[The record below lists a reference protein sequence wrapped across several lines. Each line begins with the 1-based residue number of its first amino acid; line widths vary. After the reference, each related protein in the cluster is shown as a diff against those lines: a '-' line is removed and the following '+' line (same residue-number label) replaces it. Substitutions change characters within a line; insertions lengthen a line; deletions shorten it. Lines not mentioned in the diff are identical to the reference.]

1 LRSVSFPDQSWYALS
16 VGILL
21 NTLKLTMKRSIA
33 ILTSVVLL
41 GMPAGAFEEK
51 VAPLGTYKPSERN
64 YWAFQPRKNAVP
76 PTFTE
81 LGDKT
86 WVKTP
91 VDAFILASLKKAGW
105 KPAPPADKLT
115 LIRRVTYDLHGLPPT
130 PEEIDAFVRDPSPKA
145 YEHMVDR
152 LLASPRYGEQ
162 WGRHWLDVVRFAES
176 DGYEY
181 DTHRPDAYRFRDYVV
196 QSLNEDKP
204 YNQFVK
210 EQLAG
215 DEMDPANETYLVASG
230 FNRLGPLRKNAGNQN
245 VASSRNEVLT
255 EMTNVVGAAFLGV
268 TVGCA
273 RCHDHKFDP
282 FRQSDYYRLQG
293 YFAQAQAN
301 DLLRATTEE
310 QQAWHATVDPLQQQ
324 MRQLQMKM
332 RKAPEEEKGKLQLE
346 LDAIDEK
353 MPLPLTAIYAVKD
366 APKEATPIHTLF
378 HGEYLDPR
386 ETVGARPLGVLL
398 PDSTPEEPTTT
409 EKPRLK
415 LANWIV
421 DPENPLTARV
431 MVNRIWQY
439 HFGRGI
445 VSTANDFGRMGGKP
459 SHPELL
465 DYLANQFI
473 ASGWQMKPLHRM
485 ILLSS
490 AYRQSSES
498 PNERDADNSLL
509 WKFSKRRLEAEEIRD
524 SMLAISGKLNP
535 KIGGPSILVP
545 IDKDLVKML
554 KRPQYWVA
562 TKDKSEYDRRT
573 LYLIYK
579 RNLQLPFMGVFD
591 APDMQLSCPRREQ
604 SAHALQALELLNG
617 QMSNELATVFAQR
630 LVKERPTNPARIDL
644 AWRLAT
650 GRAPTA
656 KEKLL
661 ASQYLSEKPGDP
673 VRLKELA
680 LDLYNLNAFLYVN

>member
-1 LRSVSFPDQSWYALS
+1 MKLS
-16 VGILL
+16 VIKASVTVLTAA
-21 NTLKLTMKRSIA
+21 TLIA
-33 ILTSVVLL
+33 ATSD
-41 GMPAGAFEEK
+41 K
-51 VAPLGTYKPSERN
+51 IAPLGTYKPSEKS
-64 YWAFQPRKNAVP
+64 YWAFQPRNDAKP
-76 PTFTE
+76 PVFTSPA
-81 LGDKT
+81 DKA

-91 VDAFILASLKKAGW
+91 IDAFILEGLKKAGL
-105 KPAPPADKLT
+105 KPAPQADKLT

-130 PEEIDAFVRDPSPKA
+130 PEEIDAFVKDTSPKA
-145 YEHMVDR
+145 WEHLVDR

-196 QSLNEDKP
+196 QSFNEDKP
-204 YNQFVK
+204 YDQFVK

-215 DEMDPANETYLVASG
+215 DEMDPNNETYMVASG

-282 FRQSDYYRLQG
+282 FRQTDYYRLQG
-293 YFAQAQAN
+293 FFAQTQAN
-301 DLLRATTEE
+301 DLIRATKEE
-310 QQAWHATVDPLQQQ
+310 QDAWNAQVQPLQQE

-332 RKAPEEEKGKLQLE
+332 RRAPEEEKGKLQTQ

-366 APKEATPIHTLF
+366 DPKEVTPIHTLF
-378 HGEYLDPR
+378 HGDYLDPR
-386 ETVGARPLGVLL
+386 EAVGARPLGILL
-398 PDSTPEEPTTT
+398 PEGTPEDPLTA

-421 DPENPLTARV
+421 DPANPLTARV

-459 SHPELL
+459 SNPELL
-465 DYLANQFI
+465 DYLANQYI
-473 ASGWQMKPLHRM
+473 ANGWQMKPLHRVL
-485 ILLSS
+485 LLSS
-490 AYRQSSES
+490 AYRQASES
-498 PNERDADNSLL
+498 PLEKVAMEKDAENALI
-509 WKFSKRRLEAEEIRD
+509 WKFSRRRLEAEEIRD
-524 SMLAISGKLNP
+524 SMLQVSGKLNP
-535 KIGGPSILVP
+535 KLGGPSVMVP
-545 IDKDLVKML
+545 IDQDLVKML

-562 TKDKSEYDRRT
+562 TKDTTQYDRRT
-573 LYLIYK
+573 LYMIYK

-604 SAHALQALELLNG
+604 STHAPQALELLNG
-617 QMSNELATVFAQR
+617 KMSNELATDLAER
-630 LVKERPTNPARIDL
+630 LKKERTTDAARIDR
-644 AWRLAT
+644 AWRLAL
-650 GRAPTA
+650 GRPPTP

-661 ASQYLSEKPGDP
+661 ASKYLSEKPGDP

-680 LDLYNLNAFLYVN
+680 LDVYNLNAFLYVN

>member
-1 LRSVSFPDQSWYALS
+1 MRIHPY
-16 VGILL
+16 
-21 NTLKLTMKRSIA
+21 LKRRTA
-33 ILTSVVLL
+33 ILIPGVLL
-41 GMPAGAFEEK
+41 AVSAGAFEDQ
-51 VAPLGTYKPSERN
+51 VAPLGVYKPAEKS
-64 YWAFQPRKNAVP
+64 YWAFQPRRKVSPPAVAAAN
-76 PTFTE
+76 
-81 LGDKT
+81 
-86 WVKTP
+86 P
-91 VDAFILASLKKAGW
+91 VDAFILDGLKKAGL

-115 LIRRVTYDLHGLPPT
+115 LIRRATYDLHGLPPT
-130 PEEIDAFVRDPSPKA
+130 PEEIDAFLRDTSPKA
-145 YEHMVDR
+145 YDRLVDR

-196 QSLNEDKP
+196 RSFNEDKP

-215 DEMDPANETYLVASG
+215 DEMDPDNETYLVASG

-293 YFAQAQAN
+293 YFAQAQPN
-301 DLLRATTEE
+301 DLLRASKEE
-310 QQAWHATVDPLQQQ
+310 QAAWHAQVDPLNQQ
-324 MRQLQMKM
+324 MRQLQRKM
-332 RKAPEEEKGKLQLE
+332 GTASETEKGKIQAD

-366 APKEATPIHTLF
+366 NPKQATPLHTLF
-378 HGEYLDPR
+378 HGDYLDPR
-386 ETVGARPLGVLL
+386 EAVGARPLGILV
-398 PDSTPEEPTTT
+398 PEDAPEEPVTI

-415 LANWIV
+415 LAEWLV
-421 DPENPLTARV
+421 DPANPLPARV

-459 SHPELL
+459 SNPDLL
-465 DYLANQFI
+465 DYLANQYI
-473 ASGWQMKPLHRM
+473 ANGWQMKPLHRM
-485 ILLSS
+485 IMLSN
-490 AYRQSSES
+490 AYRQASQS
-498 PNERDADNSLL
+498 PTEKLAIEKDPENDLL
-509 WKFSKRRLEAEEIRD
+509 WKFGRRRLEAEEIRD
-524 SMLAISGKLNP
+524 SMLAISGRLNA
-535 KIGGPSILVP
+535 KIGGPSVLVP
-545 IDKDLVKML
+545 IDHDLVKML
-554 KRPQYWVA
+554 KRPQYWVS
-562 TKDKSEYDRRT
+562 TRDKSEYDRRT
-573 LYLIYK
+573 MYLIYK

-604 SAHALQALELLNG
+604 STHAPQALELLNG
-617 QMSNELATVFAQR
+617 QLSNEQAAFFAQR
-630 LVKERPTNPARIDL
+630 LQESRPTDAARIDL

-650 GRAPTA
+650 GRPPTL
-656 KEKLL
+656 KEKQL
-661 ASQYLSEKPGDP
+661 AMTYLAEKPGDP
-673 VRLKELA
+673 VRLKELS
-680 LDLYNLNAFLYVN
+680 LDLFNLNAFIYVN

>member
-1 LRSVSFPDQSWYALS
+1 LIAD
-16 VGILL
+16 ILVD
-21 NTLKLTMKRSIA
+21 TIKLTMKQSISIMTVGA
-33 ILTSVVLL
+33 LL
-41 GMPAGAFEEK
+41 ALPGGASEDK
-51 VAPLGTYKPSERN
+51 IAPLGTYKPSERN
-64 YWAFQPRKNAVP
+64 YWAFQPRKNTAP
-76 PTFTE
+76 PTFAEPRETA
-81 LGDKT
+81 
-86 WVKTP
+86 WVRTP
-91 VDAFILASLKKAGW
+91 VDAFILAGLKKVGL
-105 KPAPPADKLT
+105 KPAPPADKIT

-130 PEEIDAFVRDPSPKA
+130 PEEIDAFVSDRSPEA
-145 YEHMVDR
+145 YEHLVDR
-152 LLASPRYGEQ
+152 LLRSLRYGEQ

-196 QSLNEDKP
+196 QSFNEDKP
-204 YNQFVK
+204 YDQFVK

-215 DEMDPANETYLVASG
+215 DEMDSNNETYLVASG
-230 FNRLGPLRKNAGNQN
+230 FNRLGPLRKNTGNQN

-282 FRQSDYYRLQG
+282 FRQSDYYRMQG
-293 YFAQAQAN
+293 FFAQAQPN
-301 DLLRATTEE
+301 DLLRATKEE
-310 QQAWHATVDPLQQQ
+310 QDAWHAKVDPMEQEV
-324 MRQLQMKM
+324 RQLQAKM
-332 RKAPEEEKGKLQLE
+332 RRAPEEEKGKLQAE
-346 LDAIDEK
+346 LDLIDEK

-378 HGEYLDPR
+378 HGDYLDPR
-386 ETVGARPLGVLL
+386 ESVGARALGVLL
-398 PDSTPEEPTTT
+398 PDQTPEEPVVT
-409 EKPRLK
+409 ETPRLK

-421 DPENPLTARV
+421 SPDHPLTARV

-459 SHPELL
+459 SNPELL
-465 DYLANQFI
+465 DYLANQYI
-473 ASGWQMKPLHRM
+473 ANGWRMKPLHRM

-490 AYRQSSES
+490 AYRQASES
-498 PNERDADNSLL
+498 PVEKIAIEKDADNSLV
-509 WKFSKRRLEAEEIRD
+509 WEFSKRRLEAEEIRD
-524 SMLAISGKLNP
+524 SMLAISGKLNA
-535 KIGGPSILVP
+535 KIGGPSVLLP
-545 IDKDLVKML
+545 IDRDLVKML

-591 APDMQLSCPRREQ
+591 APDMELSCPRREQ
-604 SAHALQALELLNG
+604 STHALQALELLNG
-617 QMSNELATVFAQR
+617 QMSNELAAVFAER
-630 LVKERPTNPARIDL
+630 LEKERPTNPARIEL

-650 GRAPTA
+650 GRLPTA

-661 ASQYLSEKPGDP
+661 ASRYLSEKPGDP

>member
-1 LRSVSFPDQSWYALS
+1 
-16 VGILL
+16 
-21 NTLKLTMKRSIA
+21 MKRWIA
-33 ILTSVVLL
+33 ILTCGVLF
-41 GMPAGAFEEK
+41 GAPEDK
-51 VAPLGTYKPSERN
+51 VAPLGTYKASEKN
-64 YWAFQPRKNAVP
+64 YWAFQPRKNATP

-81 LGDKT
+81 AVDKA

-91 VDAFILASLKKAGW
+91 VDAFILASLKKAGL
-105 KPAPPADKLT
+105 KPAPQADKTT

-130 PEEIDAFVRDPSPKA
+130 PEEVDAFVRDTSPKA
-145 YEHMVDR
+145 YEHLVDR

-196 QSLNEDKP
+196 QSFNADKP
-204 YNQFVK
+204 YNQFVR

-215 DEMDPANETYLVASG
+215 DEMDGSNETYLIASG

-282 FRQSDYYRLQG
+282 FRQSDYYRMQG
-293 YFAQAQAN
+293 FFAQAQPN
-301 DLLRATTEE
+301 DLLRASKDE
-310 QQAWHATVDPLQQQ
+310 QTAWHATVDPLQQEI
-324 MRQLQMKM
+324 RQLQGKM
-332 RKAPEEEKGKLQLE
+332 RRAPEEEKGKLQAE

-366 APKEATPIHTLF
+366 VPKEATPIHTLF
-378 HGEYLDPR
+378 HGDYLDPR
-386 ETVGARPLGVLL
+386 EAVGARTLGVLL
-398 PDSTPEEPTTT
+398 PDNTPEEPVTT
-409 EKPRLK
+409 ERPRLK
-415 LANWIV
+415 LADWIAS
-421 DPENPLTARV
+421 PENPLTARV
-431 MVNRIWQY
+431 MVNRVWQY

-465 DYLANQFI
+465 DYLANQYV
-473 ASGWQMKPLHRM
+473 ANGWQMKPLHRM

-490 AYRQSSES
+490 AYRQASES
-498 PNERDADNSLL
+498 AMEKIAMERDADNSLV

-524 SMLAISGKLNP
+524 SMLAISGRLNQ
-535 KIGGPSILVP
+535 KVGGPSVLVP

-573 LYLIYK
+573 VYLIYK

-617 QMSNELATVFAQR
+617 QMSNELAAVFAER
-630 LVKERPTNPARIDL
+630 LAKEKATNAARIEL

-661 ASQYLSEKPGDP
+661 ASKYLAEKPGDP

-680 LDLYNLNAFLYVN
+680 LDVYNLNAFLYVN

>member
-1 LRSVSFPDQSWYALS
+1 
-16 VGILL
+16 
-21 NTLKLTMKRSIA
+21 MKRLIA
-33 ILTSVVLL
+33 VFTTGVLL
-41 GMPAGAFEEK
+41 AAGASSDEEK
-51 VAPLGTYKPSERN
+51 VAPLGTYKPSEKS
-64 YWAFQPRKNAVP
+64 YWAFQPRKNAAP
-76 PTFTE
+76 PRFT
-81 LGDKT
+81 GPSDQA

-91 VDAFILASLKKAGW
+91 VDAFILAGLKKAGL
-105 KPAPPADKLT
+105 KPASQADKVT
-115 LIRRVTYDLHGLPPT
+115 LIRRVVYDLHGLPPT
-130 PEEIDAFVRDPSPKA
+130 PEEIDAFLRDPSPQA
-145 YEHMVDR
+145 YEHLVDR

-196 QSLNEDKP
+196 QSFNDDKP
-204 YNQFVK
+204 YDQFVK

-215 DEMDPANETYLVASG
+215 DEMDSGNETFMVASG

-293 YFAQAQAN
+293 FFAQTRPN
-301 DLLRATTEE
+301 DLMRATKEE
-310 QQAWHATVDPLQQQ
+310 QAAWHATVDPLEQQI
-324 MRQLQMKM
+324 RQLQMKM
-332 RKAPEEEKGKLQLE
+332 RRAPEEEKGKLQTE

-366 APKEATPIHTLF
+366 SPKDATPVHTLF
-378 HGEYLDPR
+378 HGDYLDPR
-386 ETVGARPLGVLL
+386 ESVGARPLGVLL
-398 PDSTPEEPTTT
+398 PDNTPEQPVTLET
-409 EKPRLK
+409 PRLN
-415 LANWIV
+415 LANWLV
-421 DPENPLTARV
+421 STDNPLTARV

-459 SHPELL
+459 SNPELL
-465 DYLANQFI
+465 DYLANQFV
-473 ASGWQMKPLHRM
+473 ANGWHMKALHRM

-490 AYRQSSES
+490 AYRQASRS
-498 PNERDADNSLL
+498 PMETLGMEKDAENSLL
-509 WKFSKRRLEAEEIRD
+509 WKFSRRRLEAEEIRD
-524 SMLAISGKLNP
+524 SMLAVSGALNP
-535 KIGGPSILVP
+535 KLGGPSVLVP
-545 IDKDLVKML
+545 IDQDLVKML

-562 TKDKSEYDRRT
+562 TKDKSADYRRT
-573 LYLIYK
+573 LYMIYK

-604 SAHALQALELLNG
+604 STHALQALELLNG
-617 QMSNELATVFAQR
+617 QLSNELASVFAQR
-630 LVKERPTNPARIDL
+630 IAKERDANPARIDL

-650 GRAPTA
+650 GRTPTP

-661 ASQYLSEKPGDP
+661 ASRYLSEIPGDP
-673 VRLKELA
+673 LRLKELA

>member
-1 LRSVSFPDQSWYALS
+1 
-16 VGILL
+16 
-21 NTLKLTMKRSIA
+21 MKQSIA
-33 ILTSVVLL
+33 ILTVGALL
-41 GMPAGAFEEK
+41 GVPVGASEDK
-51 VAPLGTYKPSERN
+51 VAPLGTYKPSEKN
-64 YWAFQPRKNAVP
+64 YWAFQPRKNVTP
-76 PTFTE
+76 PAFFE
-81 LGDKT
+81 PGDKA

-91 VDAFILASLKKAGW
+91 VDAFILASLKKAGL
-105 KPAPPADKLT
+105 KPAAQADKMT

-145 YEHMVDR
+145 YERLVDR

-196 QSLNEDKP
+196 RSFNEDKP

-215 DEMDPANETYLVASG
+215 DEIDSSNETFLVASG

-282 FRQSDYYRLQG
+282 FRQSDYYRMQG
-293 YFAQAQAN
+293 FFAQAQPN
-301 DLLRATTEE
+301 DLLRATKEE
-310 QQAWHATVDPLQQQ
+310 QDAWHAKVDPLQQE
-324 MRQLQMKM
+324 MRQLQTKM
-332 RKAPEEEKGKLQLE
+332 RRAPEEEKGKLQVE

-366 APKEATPIHTLF
+366 APKEATSIHTLF
-378 HGEYLDPR
+378 HGDYLDPK
-386 ETVGARPLGVLL
+386 ESVGARPLGVLL
-398 PDSTPEEPTTT
+398 PDNTPEEPIIT
-409 EKPRLK
+409 ETPRLK

-421 DPENPLTARV
+421 SPDNPLTARV

-465 DYLANQFI
+465 DYLANQYI
-473 ASGWQMKPLHRM
+473 ADGWQMKPLHRM
-485 ILLSS
+485 ILLSN
-490 AYRQSSES
+490 AYLQASES
-498 PNERDADNSLL
+498 PLEKISMQKDSENSLL
-509 WKFSKRRLEAEEIRD
+509 WKYSKRRLEAEEIRD
-524 SMLAISGKLNP
+524 SMLAISGKLNE
-535 KIGGPSILVP
+535 KTGGPSVLVP
-545 IDKDLVKML
+545 IDRDLVKML

-573 LYLIYK
+573 IYLIYK

-604 SAHALQALELLNG
+604 STHALQALELLNG
-617 QMSNELATVFAQR
+617 QMSNELATVFAER

-650 GRAPTA
+650 GRAPTT

-661 ASQYLSEKPGDP
+661 ASQYLAEKPADP

>member
-1 LRSVSFPDQSWYALS
+1 VRSF
-16 VGILL
+16 
-21 NTLKLTMKRSIA
+21 A
-33 ILTSVVLL
+33 ILTFGLLL
-41 GMPAGAFEEK
+41 GVPVGAFEDK
-51 VAPLGTYKPSERN
+51 AAALGVYKPSERN
-64 YWAFQPRKNAVP
+64 YWAFQPRKNTTL
-76 PTFTE
+76 PTFSTPA
-81 LGDKT
+81 DKA
-86 WVKTP
+86 WVRTP
-91 VDAFILASLKKAGW
+91 IDAFILAALKKDGLR
-105 KPAPPADKLT
+105 PSRPADKIT

-130 PEEIDAFVRDPSPKA
+130 SGEIDAFLRDPSPQA
-145 YEHMVDR
+145 YEHLVDR

-162 WGRHWLDVVRFAES
+162 WGRHWLDVIRFAES

-181 DTHRPDAYRFRDYVV
+181 DTHRPDAYRIRDYVV
-196 QSLNEDKP
+196 RSFNEDKP
-204 YNQFVK
+204 YDQFVK

-215 DEMDPANETYLVASG
+215 DEMDPTNESFLIASG
-230 FNRLGPLRKNAGNQN
+230 FNRLGPLRKNTGNQN

-293 YFAQAQAN
+293 FFAQAQPN
-301 DLLRATTEE
+301 DLLRATRDE
-310 QQAWHATVDPLQQQ
+310 QDKWHAKMDPLLQQ
-324 MRQLQMKM
+324 MRQLQTRM
-332 RKAPEEEKGKLQLE
+332 RQAPEEEKGKLQAE
-346 LDAIDEK
+346 VDRLDEM

-366 APKEATPIHTLF
+366 APEEATPIHTLF
-378 HGEYLDPR
+378 HGDYLDPR
-386 ETVGARPLGVLL
+386 ESVGARPLGVLL
-398 PDSTPEEPTTT
+398 PENTPQEPLLT
-409 EKPRLK
+409 ETPRLK

-421 DPENPLTARV
+421 NPDNPLTARV

-465 DYLANQFI
+465 DYLANQYI
-473 ASGWQMKPLHRM
+473 ANGWRMKLLHRM

-490 AYRQSSES
+490 AYQQASES
-498 PNERDADNSLL
+498 PLENIAREKDAENSLL
-509 WKFSKRRLEAEEIRD
+509 WKFNKRRLEAEEIRD
-524 SMLAISGKLNP
+524 SMLAISGKLNE
-535 KIGGPSILVP
+535 KMGGPSVLVP
-545 IDKDLVKML
+545 IDQDLVKML
-554 KRPQYWVA
+554 KRPQYWVT

-573 LYLIYK
+573 IYLLYK
-579 RNLQLPFMGVFD
+579 RNLQLPFMSVFD

-604 SAHALQALELLNG
+604 STHALQALELLNG
-617 QMSNELATVFAQR
+617 QMSNDLAAAFAQR
-630 LVKERPTNPARIDL
+630 LAKECTTNPARIDL

-650 GRAPTA
+650 GRAPTP

-661 ASQYLSEKPGDP
+661 AARYLAEKPDDP

>member
-1 LRSVSFPDQSWYALS
+1 MKQ
-16 VGILL
+16 
-21 NTLKLTMKRSIA
+21 LTTIA
-33 ILTSVVLL
+33 IAGFLFGLPL
-41 GMPAGAFEEK
+41 GGFEEK
-51 VAPLGTYKPSERN
+51 VAPLGTYKPSEKS
-64 YWAFQPRKNAVP
+64 YWAFQPRKNVTP
-76 PTFTE
+76 PVFKAPA
-81 LGDKT
+81 DKA

-91 VDAFILASLKKAGW
+91 VDAFVLDSLKKAGL
-105 KPAPPADKLT
+105 KPAPPADKVT
-115 LIRRVTYDLHGLPPT
+115 LIRRATYDLHGLPPT
-130 PEEIDAFVRDPSPKA
+130 PEEVDAFVRDQSPKA
-145 YEHMVDR
+145 YEHLIDR

-196 QSLNEDKP
+196 QSFNEDKP

-215 DEMDPANETYLVASG
+215 DEMDSNNETWLVASG

-255 EMTNVVGAAFLGV
+255 EMTNIVGAAFLGV
-268 TVGCA
+268 TIGCA
-273 RCHDHKFDP
+273 RCHDHKFDA
-282 FRQSDYYRLQG
+282 FRQSDYYRIQG
-293 YFAQAQAN
+293 FFAQTQAN
-301 DLLRATTEE
+301 DLLRASKEE
-310 QQAWHATVDPLQQQ
+310 QEAWHAKVDPLNQQ
-324 MRQLQMKM
+324 MRQANFKM
-332 RKAPEEEKGKLQLE
+332 RNASEAEKGKLQME

-366 APKEATPIHTLF
+366 DPKQITPIHTLF
-378 HGEYLDPR
+378 HGDYLDPR

-398 PDSTPEEPTTT
+398 PEDTPEDPITM

-415 LANWIV
+415 LADWLVN
-421 DPENPLTARV
+421 PENPLPARV

-465 DYLANQFI
+465 DYLADQYI
-473 ASGWQMKPLHRM
+473 AGGWQMRSLHRM
-485 ILLSS
+485 IMLSS
-490 AYRQSSES
+490 AYRQASQLPAATEKIAMDKD
-498 PNERDADNSLL
+498 PENALL
-509 WKFSKRRLEAEEIRD
+509 WKYSRRRLEAEELRD
-524 SMLAISGKLNP
+524 SMLLISGRLNT
-535 KIGGPSILVP
+535 KIGGPSVLVP
-545 IDKDLVKML
+545 IDTHLVKML

-573 LYLIYK
+573 MYLIYK

-604 SAHALQALELLNG
+604 STHAPQALELLNG
-617 QMSNELATVFAQR
+617 QLSNEQATFLAQR
-630 LVKERPTNPARIDL
+630 LEESRPSNDARIDL
-644 AWRLAT
+644 VWRLAT
-650 GRAPTA
+650 GRPPTL
-656 KEKLL
+656 KEKQL
-661 ASQYLSEKPGDP
+661 ALGYLAEKPGDP

-680 LDLYNLNAFLYVN
+680 LDIYNLNAFLYVN

>member
-1 LRSVSFPDQSWYALS
+1 MKHLPAILTA
-16 VGILL
+16 GILL
-21 NTLKLTMKRSIA
+21 AL
-33 ILTSVVLL
+33 
-41 GMPAGAFEEK
+41 PAGGFEEK
-51 VAPLGTYKPSERN
+51 VAPLGVYKPAEKS
-64 YWAFQPRKNAVP
+64 YWAFQPRRSAVP
-76 PTFTE
+76 PA
-81 LGDKT
+81 LSAPADQA

-91 VDAFILASLKKAGW
+91 IDAFVLDGLKKAGM

-130 PEEIDAFVRDPSPKA
+130 PEEVDAFVRDTSPKA
-145 YEHMVDR
+145 WEHLVDR

-196 QSLNEDKP
+196 QSFNEDKP

-215 DEMDPANETYLVASG
+215 DEMDPNNETYMVASG

-255 EMTNVVGAAFLGV
+255 EMTNVVGSAFLGM
-268 TVGCA
+268 TIGCA
-273 RCHDHKFDP
+273 RCHDHKFDA
-282 FRQSDYYRLQG
+282 FRQSDYYRIQG
-293 YFAQAQAN
+293 YFAQTQPN
-301 DLLRATTEE
+301 DLLRATKEE
-310 QQAWHATVDPLQQQ
+310 QEAWHAQVDPLTRE
-324 MRQLQMKM
+324 MRQAQAKM
-332 RKAPEEEKGKLQLE
+332 RNASETDKAKLQAQ

-366 APKEATPIHTLF
+366 DPKEATPIHTLF
-378 HGEYLDPR
+378 HGDYLDPR

-398 PDSTPEEPTTT
+398 PEGVPEEPITM

-415 LANWIV
+415 LADWLVN
-421 DPENPLTARV
+421 PENPLTARV

-459 SHPELL
+459 SNPELL

-490 AYRQSSES
+490 AYRQAGKSPAES
-498 PNERDADNSLL
+498 VGMQKDPEDALL
-509 WKFSKRRLEAEEIRD
+509 WKFNRRRLDAEEIRD
-524 SMLAISGKLNP
+524 SLLAISGRLNT
-535 KIGGPSILVP
+535 KIGGPSVLIP
-545 IDKDLVKML
+545 IDQDLVKML

-573 LYLIYK
+573 MYLIYK

-604 SAHALQALELLNG
+604 STHAPQALELLNG
-617 QMSNELATVFAQR
+617 QLSNEQASFLAKR
-630 LVKERPTNPARIDL
+630 LEESRPTNPARVDL
-644 AWRLAT
+644 AWRLAC
-650 GRAPTA
+650 GRPPTA
-656 KEKLL
+656 KERQL
-661 ASQYLSEKPGDP
+661 ALAYLSEKPGDP
-673 VRLKELA
+673 LRLKELA
-680 LDLYNLNAFLYVN
+680 LDVYNLNAFLYVN